1 MLQTQKYSKTFSD
14 LYFCNKFIFVQ
25 NSPQLI
31 VGFQSRVHTYD
42 RIFRRYGVTDPRHRY
57 LRTSKENHQY
67 SYIITN
73 VCFVH
78 IHYLHMYTYEL
89 PRRFYNFVE
98 LHNNCEDIFL
108 AGMVGEFLRKSGRA
122 QPCCIWVEGH
132 GEHLEKVASMYYN
145 CTIYI
150 LYKTKS
156 VLTTTL

>member
-1 MLQTQKYSKTFSD
+1 M
-14 LYFCNKFIFVQ
+14 Q

-42 RIFRRYGVTDPRHRY
+42 ANKKRYGVTDPQHKY

-98 LHNNCEDIFL
+98 LHNNCEDIFM
-108 AGMVGEFLRKSGRA
+108 AGMVGEFLRKSTSGRA
-122 QPCCIWVEGH
+122 QPCCIWVEAH
-132 GEHLEKVASMYYN
+132 GKHLERAASMYYFN
-145 CTIYI
+145 AIVLSIFYI
-150 LYKTKS
+150 KQSLS
-156 VLTTTL
+156 